1 MTASLGCHEESLLLN
16 LSSSLDSLFFCS
28 IFTRTHN
35 WYIEREEKNRLN
47 NYFINLHLTMEKSES
62 ATCTLKFSHY
72 FPASHTIRIW
82 CDVTSRRSKVFSG
95 RGESWVWE
103 DSPSQWV
110 MKSREEEGEWEA
122 KTRTSV
128 NWRKWN
134 YLRLIMLRFFHT
146 IGSSHSLR
154 CWLELHYFLWT
165 SFFFSHVAQSS
176 SSSLDLYKQLRSH
189 SQRWLGRK
197 TLDRVCRK
205 KELKERELLDF
216 SLEFISSLR
225 DGNSFFFFFSSD
237 VSCYHI
243 VRSSVH
249 CLPPQFRAD

>member
-1 MTASLGCHEESLLLN
+1 
-16 LSSSLDSLFFCS
+16 
-28 IFTRTHN
+28 
-35 WYIEREEKNRLN
+35 
-47 NYFINLHLTMEKSES
+47 MEKSES

-165 SFFFSHVAQSS
+165 SFFSSHVAQSS

-205 KELKERELLDF
+205 KELKERITRFFTWVHLIIARRQQFFFLLLFWRELLPYCE
-216 SLEFISSLR
+216 EFCALFASSVSGRLREKLRAHCAPSSLALLTFLLSHSTGAGWFKLAVNR
-225 DGNSFFFFFSSD
+225 
-237 VSCYHI
+237 
-243 VRSSVH
+243 
-249 CLPPQFRAD
+249 QFWCVIENN